1 MRNNT
6 EKFIKAV
13 QDYLKAAFME
23 RVADINE
30 RDKDIHLQDIA
41 LWQSGFNGITAG
53 LTAYP
58 GCLILVNK
66 RTLQDAY
73 TTVFSLVI
81 GIGLSA
87 DDPDYLERIGRYW
100 EDILEDSIRSDWH
113 LGGAALDT
121 AEGVKFESDCTS
133 NVYVIQAELSC
144 DVDLQG
150 FVYLDEPEEPETVP
164 EEGEGDEGEGEMVQ
178 VS

>member
-1 MRNNT
+1 MRNST
-6 EKFIKAV
+6 ERFVQAV
-13 QDYLKAAFME
+13 TTYLKKAFSE
-23 RVADINE
+23 RVEKINE
-30 RDKDIHLQDIA
+30 LDTDIKLQDIV
-41 LWQSGFNGITAG
+41 LWQSGFNGVTAG

-58 GCLILVNK
+58 GCLILVNS
-66 RTLQDAY
+66 RTLVDAY
-73 TTVFSLVI
+73 TTSYSLVI
-81 GIGLSA
+81 GIGVTA

-150 FVYLDEPEEPETVP
+150 FVYLEEPETVP